1 VSWSLGDERGNVE
14 DNIALEVR
22 EVTKT
27 FKLFDRHGDR
37 VKESFHPFRKRY
49 HRPFNALTNVSF
61 EVRKAETLGIV
72 GRNGSGKSTLLQII
86 CGILQPSGGS
96 LSVHGRVSAILAL
109 GAGFNPEFT
118 GRENVFINGA
128 ILGLGRAEVKSR
140 LDNII
145 AFADIGDFFDQPVKT
160 YSSGMYLRLAFAIAV
175 SIEPDILVVD
185 EALAVGDEMFQ
196 RKCFAR
202 IRAIKGNGGTIL
214 FVSHAAGSV
223 VELCD
228 RAILLDRGELIL
240 EGTPKFVVGKY
251 HQLVNAPPEQSER
264 LRTEIKGLK
273 ECGSSE
279 KVPARQRTRRLVAV
293 PDEGK
298 PFFDPNL
305 VPKTTFS
312 YRTHGVRI
320 SEPTIMTL
328 AGEVVNNLV
337 CRQEYIYRYKV
348 EFFETVYSVRFGML
362 IKTITGLEL
371 GGAGWPLPSE
381 AEPVVEAGETAL
393 VQWKFR
399 CLLLPGPYFLNAG
412 VLGMVDGK
420 ETYLDRV
427 IDAIAI
433 RVQQERGLFATTIVD
448 FTIEP
453 CEVSF
458 LQRADCGESASD
470 GQ

>member
-1 VSWSLGDERGNVE
+1 ME
-14 DNIALEVR
+14 DNVALDVR
-22 EVTKT
+22 ELTKT
-27 FKLFDRHGDR
+27 FKLFSSHAER

-61 EVRKAETLGIV
+61 KVRKAETVGII
-72 GRNGSGKSTLLQII
+72 GRNGSGKSTLLAII
-86 CGILQPSGGS
+86 CGIVQPSAGS
-96 LSVHGRVSAILAL
+96 ISVNGRVSAILEL
-109 GAGFNPEFT
+109 GAGFNPQFT

-128 ILGLGRAEVKSR
+128 ILGLSRAEVESR
-140 LDNII
+140 LSSIVS
-145 AFADIGDFFDQPVKT
+145 FADIGDFFDQPVKT

-175 SIEPDILVVD
+175 SVEPDILVVD

-202 IRAIKGNGGTIL
+202 IRAIKENGGTIL

-228 RAILLDRGELIL
+228 RAVLLDRGELIL
-240 EGTPKFVVGKY
+240 EGSPKFVVGKY
-251 HQLVNAPPEQSER
+251 HQLINAPPGQSER
-264 LRTEIKGLK
+264 LRTEIRALK
-273 ECGSSE
+273 ECD
-279 KVPARQRTRRLVAV
+279 VPQRFSVREGARRLM
-293 PDEGK
+293 EIGEQEK

-320 SEPTIMTL
+320 SEPAMTTL

-337 CRQEYIYRYKV
+337 RREEYIYRYKV
-348 EFFETVYSVRFGML
+348 EFFERAFSVRFGML
-362 IKTITGLEL
+362 VKTISGLEL

-381 AEPVVEAGETAL
+381 AEPVVEAGETVL

-433 RVQQERGLFATTIVD
+433 RVQQERGVFGTAIVD
-448 FTIEP
+448 FAIEP
-453 CEVSF
+453 YEVRF
-458 LQRADCGESASD
+458 LKNSNCGRLSSGD
-470 GQ
+470 Q